1 MNKQHKQLILDFYSK
16 VIGQGNTD
24 LANLL
29 ISENYIQ
36 HNPLVKSGRGGFMEF
51 LNMLKKMPKPEDP
64 QKPFMRIITEDEY
77 VAVHLQIKF
86 MGQENAVVDLFR
98 IENERVAEHWDAVQ
112 LISDANNH
120 RNPVVK
126 GTVSIDEEAS
136 TATNKKLVADFVHA
150 VLVKRRFDLANLYIS
165 DDLKQHDPAIEN
177 GAEPF
182 VNYLKKYNTFK
193 LYRTIGEHNFVLT
206 QGRAV
211 KGSSSFVCYN
221 IYRLHKGK
229 IVEHW
234 MVKQRIPEQMAHSN
248 GMI

>member
-16 VIGQGNTD
+16 VIGQGNTN

-36 HNPLVKSGRGGFMEF
+36 HNPLVKSGKDGFIEF
-51 LNMLKKMPKPEDP
+51 LNMLKTMPKPEDP

-77 VAVHLQIKF
+77 VAVHLQIKVTE
-86 MGQENAVVDLFR
+86 QENAVVDLFR
-98 IENERVAEHWDAVQ
+98 IENESIAEHWDAVQ
-112 LISDANNH
+112 LISEMDNES
-120 RNPVVK
+120 NPVVK
-126 GTVSIDEEAS
+126 GTAFIDEEAS
-136 TATNKKLVADFVHA
+136 TLTNKKLVADFVDA
-150 VLVKRRFDLANLYIS
+150 VIVKRRFDLANFYIA
-165 DDLKQHDPAIEN
+165 DELKQHDPAIEN

-182 VNYLKKYNTFK
+182 VNHLKKYDRFE
-193 LYRTIGEHNFVLT
+193 LHRTIGEHNFVLT
-206 QGRAV
+206 QGRAA
-211 KGSSSFVCYN
+211 KGCLSFVCYN